1 MMTGSES
8 RAVLIDTNILVYA
21 YAENSPKRVR
31 AAQLLKDC
39 FKGNLKLVISLQNLA
54 EFCSVSLEKY
64 KLESKEVEETV
75 EELIGCKNFVKL
87 AYREETIL
95 KAVAIQKRYKIHF
108 WDALIAA
115 TMIENGIN
123 MIYSEDSAFNKVDG
137 IKAVNIFN

>member
-1 MMTGSES
+1 MMNGSES
-8 RAVLIDTNILVYA
+8 RAALIDTNILIYA
-21 YAENSPKRVR
+21 YAENSPKRAR

-75 EELIGCKNFVKL
+75 EELIKCKNFLKL

-95 KAVAIQKRYKIHF
+95 KAVAIQKHYKIHF

-115 TMIENGIN
+115 TMIENSIN
-123 MIYSEDSAFNKVDG
+123 VIYTEDSAFNRVDG
-137 IKAVNIFN
+137 IKTINPFN